1 MQKEMSAEPSTEETK
16 EDGASAEMDEQT
28 AKAIEEAERAE
39 LNAYI
44 VDLTT
49 KIDAKAKC
57 RVENLN
63 CVRPGDEFFTKLDSN
78 LKKNTAFVKKL
89 KLFTAS
95 QLDAL
100 LKDMTALNLT
110 KYISEIS
117 SALSEAKIKLT
128 DVSAAI
134 TFCSHLHQIYA
145 DFAGTFFENWQ
156 KILSMKP
163 NEKIQN
169 ASKLRVDLKFFAE
182 LVSAGIFSNKM
193 GLTLLGSA
201 LMCLIAQDKD
211 DYNNLSIVLSFC
223 RHCGEEYAGLVP
235 RSIQQLAV
243 KYDMKLPSSTLLT
256 PDRQQNL
263 RNLLKDYYNG
273 LAKHLKSEHKEYQSA
288 MRLNKKIMESK
299 GELSNERKEKLEIL
313 QNSYEKLLASTQTLS
328 DLLNEPM
335 PDLPKD
341 EQAQM
346 GGVVLDVT
354 DDSNETQLDPWGDD
368 ETRNFY
374 VDLPD
379 LRIFLPNYAP
389 KLDTVP
395 IEESQITEEVLDM
408 DIETD
413 QLELEVDETAAL
425 AEETSKSSTPE
436 PIIPD
441 DVPSTSGGN
450 ASGAATRQQFA
461 HFLKNLVNCVNKEL
475 IDSAA
480 IEFLL
485 NLNTKNNRKKLSTA
499 IFGVKRCEFQSIYE
513 SMV

>member
-1 MQKEMSAEPSTEETK
+1 MSAEAPTEETK
-16 EDGASAEMDEQT
+16 EESASPEADEQA
-28 AKAIEEAERAE
+28 AKALEETERAE

-44 VDLTT
+44 VELTS

-57 RVENLN
+57 REGNVN
-63 CVRPGDEFFTKLDSN
+63 CVRPGEEFFTKLDSN

-89 KLFTAS
+89 KQFTAG

-100 LKDMTALNLT
+100 LKDCTALNLT

-128 DVSAAI
+128 DVSAAV

-163 NEKIQN
+163 SDKVQN

-193 GLTLLGSA
+193 GLPLLGST
-201 LMCLIAQDKD
+201 LMSLIAQDKE

-235 RSIQQLAV
+235 RSIQVLAA
-243 KYDMKLPSSTLLT
+243 KYDTKVPSSTLLA

-273 LAKHLKSEHKEYQSA
+273 LAKHLKAEHKAYQAA

-299 GELSNERKEKLEIL
+299 GELSAERKEKLEAL
-313 QNSYEKLLASTQTLS
+313 QNSYEKLMASTQTLS

-335 PDLPKD
+335 PELPID
-341 EQAQM
+341 EQTQI

-354 DDSNETQLDPWGDD
+354 DDSNESHLDPWGDD
-368 ETRNFY
+368 ETRSFY

-389 KLDTVP
+389 KLDATP
-395 IEESQITEEVLDM
+395 PEESQITEEVLDM

-413 QLELEVDETAAL
+413 QLELEVDEAAVL
-425 AEETSKSSTPE
+425 LAAEEASKSSTPE
-436 PIIPD
+436 PAIAD
-441 DVPSTSGGN
+441 EAPSASGSN
-450 ASGAATRQQFA
+450 ASGASTRQQFA
-461 HFLKNLVNCVNKEL
+461 QFLKNLVNCVNKEL

-485 NLNTKNNRKKLSTA
+485 SLNTKNNRKKLSTA
-499 IFGVKRCEFQSIYE
+499 IFGVKR
-513 SMV
+513 

>member
-1 MQKEMSAEPSTEETK
+1 MSADAPSEETMEESVPAETDEQAAKVTEET
-16 EDGASAEMDEQT
+16 
-28 AKAIEEAERAE
+28 ERAE

-44 VDLTT
+44 VDLTS
-49 KIDAKAKC
+49 KIEAKAKC
-57 RVENLN
+57 RAENLN
-63 CVRPGDEFFTKLDSN
+63 CVRPGEEFFTKLDSN

-89 KLFTAS
+89 KLFTAG

-128 DVSAAI
+128 DVTAAV

-163 NEKIQN
+163 TEKIQN

-182 LVSAGIFSNKM
+182 LVAVGIFSNKM
-193 GLTLLGSA
+193 GLPLLGSA
-201 LMCLIAQDKD
+201 LTSVIAQDKE

-235 RSIQQLAV
+235 RSIQQLVA
-243 KYDMKLPSSTLLT
+243 KYDVKLPSSTLLT

-263 RNLLKDYYNG
+263 RNLLKDYYSG
-273 LAKHLKSEHKEYQSA
+273 LTRHLKSEHKDYQSA

-299 GELSNERKEKLEIL
+299 GELSSERKEKLEAL
-313 QNSYEKLLASTQTLS
+313 QSSYEKLLASTQTLS

-341 EQAQM
+341 EQAQT
-346 GGVVLDVT
+346 GGVVVDVT
-354 DDSNETQLDPWGDD
+354 DDSNESQLDPWGDD
-368 ETRNFY
+368 ETRSFY

-389 KLDTVP
+389 KLDVAP
-395 IEESQITEEVLDM
+395 PEESQITEEVLDM

-413 QLELEVDETAAL
+413 QLELEVDESAVL
-425 AEETSKSSTPE
+425 AEEASKSSTPE
-436 PIIPD
+436 PTIPD
-441 DVPSTSGGN
+441 EAPSTSGGQS
-450 ASGAATRQQFA
+450 SGASTRQQFA
-461 HFLKNLVNCVNKEL
+461 QFLKNLVNCVNKEL

-499 IFGVKRCEFQSIYE
+499 IFSVKR
-513 SMV
+513 

>member
-1 MQKEMSAEPSTEETK
+1 MSAEPSVEEPVP
-16 EDGASAEMDEQT
+16 AEIDEQA
-28 AKAIEEAERAE
+28 AKDAEEAEKTE
-39 LNAYI
+39 LKAYI
-44 VDLTT
+44 VDLRS
-49 KIDAKAKC
+49 KIDSKAKC
-57 RVENLN
+57 REENLK
-63 CVRPGDEFFTKLDSN
+63 CVRPGEEFFTKLDSN

-89 KLFTAS
+89 KLFTAG

-128 DVSAAI
+128 DVTAVV

-145 DFAGTFFENWQ
+145 DFAGTFYENWQ
-156 KILSMKP
+156 KILSMKS

-182 LVSAGIFSNKM
+182 LVSVGIFSNKM
-193 GLTLLGSA
+193 GLPLLGSA
-201 LMCLIAQDKD
+201 LMSLIAQDKED
-211 DYNNLSIVLSFC
+211 CNNLSIVLSFC

-235 RSIQQLAV
+235 RSIRQLAE
-243 KYDMKLPSSTLLT
+243 KYDTKLPSSTLLT

-273 LAKHLKSEHKEYQSA
+273 LAKHLNSEHNDYQSA
-288 MRLNKKIMESK
+288 MRLNKKIMESR
-299 GELSNERKEKLEIL
+299 GELSTERKEKLEAL
-313 QNSYEKLLASTQTLS
+313 QNSYEKLLVSTQAMS

-341 EQAQM
+341 DQM
-346 GGVVLDVT
+346 QTGGVVLDVA

-389 KLDTVP
+389 KLQPAPPDD
-395 IEESQITEEVLDM
+395 SQITEEVLDM
-408 DIETD
+408 DIEAG
-413 QLELEVDETAAL
+413 QLELEVDESTVL
-425 AEETSKSSTPE
+425 AEETGKSSTPE
-436 PIIPD
+436 PNALD
-441 DVPSTSGGN
+441 EAPSTAGGN
-450 ASGAATRQQFA
+450 ASGASTRQHFA
-461 HFLKNLVNCVNKEL
+461 IFLKNLVNCVNKEL

-499 IFGVKRCEFQSIYE
+499 IFGVKR
-513 SMV
+513 

>member
-1 MQKEMSAEPSTEETK
+1 MSAEPSTEETK
-16 EDGASAEMDEQT
+16 EESASAQAQAEADEE
-28 AKAIEEAERAE
+28 AIKATEEAERAE

-44 VDLTT
+44 ADLTS
-49 KIDAKAKC
+49 KIEAKAKC
-57 RVENLN
+57 REANLN

-89 KLFTAS
+89 KLFTAG

-100 LKDMTALNLT
+100 LKDMAALNLT

-128 DVSAAI
+128 DVNAAV

-163 NEKIQN
+163 NEKTQN

-193 GLTLLGSA
+193 GLSLLGSA
-201 LMCLIAQDKD
+201 LMSLIAQDKD
-211 DYNNLSIVLSFC
+211 DYNNLAIVLSFC

-235 RSIQQLAV
+235 RSIQQLAT
-243 KYDMKLPSSTLLT
+243 KYDTKVPSSALLT

-273 LAKHLKSEHKEYQSA
+273 LAKHLKSEHKEYQAA

-299 GELSNERKEKLEIL
+299 GELSAERKEKLEAL
-313 QNSYEKLLASTQTLS
+313 QGSYEKLLASTQTLS

-335 PDLPKD
+335 PELPKD
-341 EQAQM
+341 EQTQT
-346 GGVVLDVT
+346 GGVVVDVT
-354 DDSNETQLDPWGDD
+354 DDSNESLLDPWGDD
-368 ETRNFY
+368 ETRGFY

-389 KLDTVP
+389 KLDPTP
-395 IEESQITEEVLDM
+395 PEESQITEEVLDM

-413 QLELEVDETAAL
+413 QLELEVDESAVL
-425 AEETSKSSTPE
+425 AEQEASKSSTPE
-436 PIIPD
+436 PTIPD
-441 DVPSTSGGN
+441 EAPSTSGGN
-450 ASGAATRQQFA
+450 TSGASTRQQFA
-461 HFLKNLVNCVNKEL
+461 QFLKNLVNCVNKEL

-499 IFGVKRCEFQSIYE
+499 IFGVKR
-513 SMV
+513 

>member
-1 MQKEMSAEPSTEETK
+1 MSAEAPADETK
-16 EDGASAEMDEQT
+16 DESASAESDEQT
-28 AKAIEEAERAE
+28 AKATEEAERAE

-44 VDLTT
+44 ADLVS

-57 RVENLN
+57 RDGNVN
-63 CVRPGDEFFTKLDSN
+63 CIRPGDEFFTKLDSN

-89 KLFTAS
+89 KQFTAG

-100 LKDMTALNLT
+100 LKDMAALNLT

-128 DVSAAI
+128 DVNAAV

-163 NEKIQN
+163 SEKVQN

-182 LVSAGIFSNKM
+182 LVSAGIFSNKL
-193 GLTLLGSA
+193 GLPLLGSS
-201 LMCLIAQDKD
+201 LMSIIAQDKE
-211 DYNNLSIVLSFC
+211 DYNNLAIVLSFC

-235 RSIQQLAV
+235 RSIQQLAT
-243 KYDMKLPSSTLLT
+243 KYGVKLPSSALLT
-256 PDRQQNL
+256 SDRQQNL
-263 RNLLKDYYNG
+263 RNLLKDYYSG
-273 LAKHLKSEHKEYQSA
+273 LAKHLKAEHKEYQAA

-299 GELSNERKEKLEIL
+299 GELSTDRKEKLEAL

-341 EQAQM
+341 EQAQT

-354 DDSNETQLDPWGDD
+354 DDSNESQLDPWGDD
-368 ETRNFY
+368 ETRSFY

-389 KLDTVP
+389 KSEPTQP
-395 IEESQITEEVLDM
+395 EESQITEDVLDM

-413 QLELEVDETAAL
+413 QLELEVDEAAVL
-425 AEETSKSSTPE
+425 GEEASKSSTPE
-436 PIIPD
+436 PTIPD
-441 DVPSTSGGN
+441 DAPSTSTNNAGG
-450 ASGAATRQQFA
+450 ASTRQQFA
-461 HFLKNLVNCVNKEL
+461 QFLKNLVNCVNKEL

-499 IFGVKRCEFQSIYE
+499 IFGVKR
-513 SMV
+513 